1 MIFKLLF
8 LKKSQNCAF
17 FCQIIAIFFVKI
29 AFLAVNRPGR
39 LTAKQSCRLTVI
51 AGYGFEPEP
60 HSLIYIYIY
69 IYYGLPISTSQ
80 IESEVALMNE
90 GFSNSNIYIRL
101 NLVCVERYVA
111 PERASVWDD
120 LKKYKVTT
128 RFNAKSSTKF
138 P

>member
-1 MIFKLLF
+1 M
-8 LKKSQNCAF
+8 
-17 FCQIIAIFFVKI
+17 
-29 AFLAVNRPGR
+29 
-39 LTAKQSCRLTVI
+39 
-51 AGYGFEPEP
+51 
-60 HSLIYIYIY
+60 
-69 IYYGLPISTSQ
+69 PISTSQ

-138 P
+138 QKN